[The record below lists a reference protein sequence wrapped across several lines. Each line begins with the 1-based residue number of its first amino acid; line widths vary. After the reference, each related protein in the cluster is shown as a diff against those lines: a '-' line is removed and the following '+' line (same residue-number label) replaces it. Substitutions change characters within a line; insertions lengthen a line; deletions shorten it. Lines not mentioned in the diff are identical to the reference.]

1 MGAASL
7 ASMIPGVLSTVEM
20 GRLEAPARDKPGI
33 YQHQRR
39 ELRRSVATIAG
50 YIQKRSADGR
60 YMAGTA
66 GV

>member
-1 MGAASL
+1 
-7 ASMIPGVLSTVEM
+7 M